1 MIRWYIVTF
10 FAGSGSYNFSILG
23 SGGSSDDDKDRFVLG
38 YKFRPCRVRIHNTN
52 RWLLVYGTQVR
63 ELRLKEEKGVE
74 EEFELD
80 QAEMNYLEQ
89 EVKRITGEHS
99 YL

>member
-1 MIRWYIVTF
+1 
-10 FAGSGSYNFSILG
+10 
-23 SGGSSDDDKDRFVLG
+23 
-38 YKFRPCRVRIHNTN
+38 
-52 RWLLVYGTQVR
+52 VR
-63 ELRLKEEKGVE
+63 ELRLQEEKGVE
-74 EEFELD
+74 EDYGLD

>member
-1 MIRWYIVTF
+1 MLFT
-10 FAGSGSYNFSILG
+10 N
-23 SGGSSDDDKDRFVLG
+23 
-38 YKFRPCRVRIHNTN
+38 KFRVLSDPDPQHWHFVTG
-52 RWLLVYGTQVR
+52 LQVR
-63 ELRLKEEKGVE
+63 ELRLKEESGVE
-74 EEFELD
+74 EDYGLD